1 MEALMAL
8 NSGVGDGQL
17 HTKDALN
24 GAAAALF
31 PSALPKWVQAF
42 PLSYIV

>member
-1 MEALMAL
+1 MDLWP
-8 NSGVGDGQL
+8 GTVHL

-24 GAAAALF
+24 GAGAALF
-31 PSALPKWVQAF
+31 PGALPKWVQAF